1 MSDNTDKDN
10 GKNINRREILKGLAT
25 VPVLGLFLVN
35 LWRKISRDKLIKSNL
50 LSDLN
55 QEKTPPI
62 FDFIQEKTPP
72 TVISGLSNSRHLNLG
87 IIGYGGRGSHLIR
100 GAGFATKEWTDT
112 ASENARK
119 NKLDKGFE
127 TFMQQEDLNVS
138 LVGVCD
144 LFDVRAEQ
152 GIDASK
158 NEVRPGGKPKQ
169 TATRYTHYTDLLN
182 NKDIDAVIVATPDHW
197 HSRIT
202 IDAAKE
208 GKNVYCE
215 KGLTRTFDEAI
226 KVYDTVKNAINTKN
240 IAFQLGHQN
249 RQVEANEKAK
259 QIIDEGLLGKINLV
273 ELATN
278 RNSPWGAWVW
288 GIHPEGNAQTIDW
301 DTFQEPSPNK
311 IPFGEEAL
319 RRFFRWRCWFDY
331 GTGLSGDLLSH
342 DFDALNQIMDLGIPK
357 YASSSGGVYYYKDG
371 RDVPDVWNA
380 TFEYPDHKD
389 GGLTLLYSASLSS
402 SNPRGNRI
410 MGHDATMQMG
420 GQSGGGSVHG
430 FVINADEFST
440 QYKEWLEKGVY
451 KPNDPIYTYPPES
464 KQIDGIT
471 SATSRYFANRGLLYT
486 YRESKQVDTTHLHV
500 KDFLDAIR
508 SGGQPKCDIEQALHE
523 AVACHM
529 ATESYLQGKQMEWHE
544 DTHTIEPVDKSK
556 V

>member
-10 GKNINRREILKGLAT
+10 GKNMNRREILKGLAT
-25 VPVLGLFLVN
+25 IPVFGLFLVN
-35 LWRKISRDKLIKSNL
+35 LWQKIRRDALRKSNL
-50 LSDLN
+50 LGDL
-55 QEKTPPI
+55 
-62 FDFIQEKTPP
+62 IQEKSPP
-72 TVISGLSNSRHLNLG
+72 AVISGLSDSRHLRLG

-112 ASENARK
+112 VSENARK
-119 NKLDKGFE
+119 NKLDKQFE
-127 TFMQQEDLNVS
+127 TFMTQEDLNVS

-152 GIDASK
+152 CIDASK
-158 NEVRPGGKPKQ
+158 NEIRPGGKPKQ

-182 NKDIDAVIVATPDHW
+182 IKDIDAVIVATPDHW

-202 IDAAKE
+202 IDAAKA
-208 GKNVYCE
+208 GKDVYCE

-226 KVYDTVKNAINTKN
+226 KVYNEVKKTGIT
-240 IAFQLGHQN
+240 FQLGHQN
-249 RQVEANEKAK
+249 RQVDANEKAR
-259 QIIDEGLLGKINLV
+259 QIIKQGLLGKINLV

-342 DFDALNQIMDLGIPK
+342 DFDAINQIMDLGIPK
-357 YASSSGGVYYYKDG
+357 YASSSGGIYFYKDG

-380 TFEYPDHKD
+380 TFEYPDKD
-389 GGLTLLYSASLSS
+389 LTILYSATLSS
-402 SNPRGNRI
+402 NDPRGNRI

-430 FVINADEFST
+430 FIVKADSESTRYKDRLESGIIST
-440 QYKEWLEKGVY
+440 QY
-451 KPNDPIYTYPPES
+451 PIYTYSPGS

-471 SATSRYFANRGLLYT
+471 SATSRYFANKGLLYT
-486 YRESKQVDTTHLHV
+486 YREGKRVDPTHLHV
-500 KDFLDAIR
+500 KDWLDAIR

>member
-10 GKNINRREILKGLAT
+10 GKNMNRREILKGLAT
-25 VPVLGLFLVN
+25 IPVFGLFLVN
-35 LWRKISRDKLIKSNL
+35 LWKKIRRDALRKSNL
-50 LSDLN
+50 LGDL
-55 QEKTPPI
+55 
-62 FDFIQEKTPP
+62 IQEKSPP
-72 TVISGLSNSRHLNLG
+72 AVISGLSDSRHLKLG

-112 ASENARK
+112 VSENARK
-119 NKLDKGFE
+119 NKLDKQFE
-127 TFMQQEDLNVS
+127 TFMTQEDLNVS

-182 NKDIDAVIVATPDHW
+182 IKDIDAVIVATPDHW

-202 IDAAKE
+202 IDAAKA

-226 KVYDTVKNAINTKN
+226 KVYNEVKKTGIT
-240 IAFQLGHQN
+240 FQLGHQN
-249 RQVEANEKAK
+249 RQVEANEKAR
-259 QIIDEGLLGKINLV
+259 QIIKQGLLGKINLV

-342 DFDALNQIMDLGIPK
+342 DFDAINQIMDLGIPK
-357 YASSSGGVYYYKDG
+357 YASSSGGIYFYKDG

-380 TFEYPDHKD
+380 TFEYPDKD
-389 GGLTLLYSASLSS
+389 LTILYSATLSS
-402 SNPRGNRI
+402 NDPRGNRI

-430 FVINADEFST
+430 FIVKADSESTRYKDRLESGIIST
-440 QYKEWLEKGVY
+440 QY
-451 KPNDPIYTYPPES
+451 PIYTYSPGS

-471 SATSRYFANRGLLYT
+471 SATSRYFANKGLLYT
-486 YRESKQVDTTHLHV
+486 YREGKRVDPTHLHV
-500 KDFLDAIR
+500 KDWLDAIR

>member
-10 GKNINRREILKGLAT
+10 GKNMNRREILKGLAT
-25 VPVLGLFLVN
+25 IPVFGLFLVN
-35 LWRKISRDKLIKSNL
+35 LWQKIRRDALRKSNL
-50 LSDLN
+50 LGDL
-55 QEKTPPI
+55 
-62 FDFIQEKTPP
+62 IQEKSPP
-72 TVISGLSNSRHLNLG
+72 AVISGLSDSRHLRLG

-112 ASENARK
+112 VSENARK
-119 NKLDKGFE
+119 NKLDKQFE
-127 TFMQQEDLNVS
+127 TFMTQEDLNVS

-152 GIDASK
+152 CIDASK
-158 NEVRPGGKPKQ
+158 NEIRPGGKPKQ

-182 NKDIDAVIVATPDHW
+182 IKDIDAVIVATPDHW

-202 IDAAKE
+202 IDAAKA

-226 KVYDTVKNAINTKN
+226 KVYNEVKKTGIT
-240 IAFQLGHQN
+240 FQLGHQN
-249 RQVEANEKAK
+249 RQVDANEKAK
-259 QIIDEGLLGKINLV
+259 QIIKQGLLGKINLV

-342 DFDALNQIMDLGIPK
+342 DFDAINQIMDLGIPK
-357 YASSSGGVYYYKDG
+357 YASSSGGIYFYKDG

-380 TFEYPDHKD
+380 TFEYPDKD
-389 GGLTLLYSASLSS
+389 LTILYSATLSS
-402 SNPRGNRI
+402 NDPRGNRI

-430 FVINADEFST
+430 FIVKADSESTRYKDRLESGIIST
-440 QYKEWLEKGVY
+440 QY
-451 KPNDPIYTYPPES
+451 PIYTYSPGS

-471 SATSRYFANRGLLYT
+471 SATSRYFANKGLLYT
-486 YRESKQVDTTHLHV
+486 YREGKRVDPTHLHV
-500 KDFLDAIR
+500 KDWLDAIR

>member
-10 GKNINRREILKGLAT
+10 GKNMNRREILKGLAT
-25 VPVLGLFLVN
+25 IPVFGLFLVN
-35 LWRKISRDKLIKSNL
+35 LWQKIRRDALRKSNL
-50 LSDLN
+50 LGDL
-55 QEKTPPI
+55 
-62 FDFIQEKTPP
+62 IQEKSPP
-72 TVISGLSNSRHLNLG
+72 AVISGLSDSRHLKLG

-112 ASENARK
+112 VSENARK
-119 NKLDKGFE
+119 NKLDKQFE
-127 TFMQQEDLNVS
+127 TFMTQEDLNVS

-152 GIDASK
+152 CIDASK
-158 NEVRPGGKPKQ
+158 NEIRPGGKPKQ

-182 NKDIDAVIVATPDHW
+182 IKDIDAVIVATPDHW

-202 IDAAKE
+202 IDAAKA

-226 KVYDTVKNAINTKN
+226 KVYNEVKKTGIT
-240 IAFQLGHQN
+240 FQLGHQN
-249 RQVEANEKAK
+249 RQVDANEKAR
-259 QIIDEGLLGKINLV
+259 QIIKQGLLGKINLV

-342 DFDALNQIMDLGIPK
+342 DFDAINQIMDLGIPK
-357 YASSSGGVYYYKDG
+357 YASSSGGIYFYKDG

-380 TFEYPDHKD
+380 TFEYPDKD
-389 GGLTLLYSASLSS
+389 LTILYSATLSS
-402 SNPRGNRI
+402 NDPRGNRI

-430 FVINADEFST
+430 FIVKADSESTRYKDRLESGIIST
-440 QYKEWLEKGVY
+440 QY
-451 KPNDPIYTYPPES
+451 PIYTYSPGS

-471 SATSRYFANRGLLYT
+471 SATSRYFANKGLLYT
-486 YRESKQVDTTHLHV
+486 YREGKRVDPTHLHV
-500 KDFLDAIR
+500 KDWLDAIR

>member
-10 GKNINRREILKGLAT
+10 GKNMNRREILKGLAT
-25 VPVLGLFLVN
+25 IPVFGLFLVN
-35 LWRKISRDKLIKSNL
+35 LWKKIRRDALRKSNL
-50 LSDLN
+50 LGDL
-55 QEKTPPI
+55 
-62 FDFIQEKTPP
+62 IQEKSPP
-72 TVISGLSNSRHLNLG
+72 AVISGLSDSRHLKLG

-112 ASENARK
+112 VSENARK
-119 NKLDKGFE
+119 NKLDKQFE
-127 TFMQQEDLNVS
+127 TFMTQEDLNVS

-152 GIDASK
+152 GINASK

-182 NKDIDAVIVATPDHW
+182 IKDIDAVIVATPDHW

-202 IDAAKE
+202 IDAAKA

-226 KVYDTVKNAINTKN
+226 KVYNEVKKTGIT
-240 IAFQLGHQN
+240 FQLGHQN

-259 QIIDEGLLGKINLV
+259 QIIKQGLLGKINLV

-342 DFDALNQIMDLGIPK
+342 DFDAINQIMDLGIPK
-357 YASSSGGVYYYKDG
+357 YASSSGGIYFYKDG

-380 TFEYPDHKD
+380 TFEYPDKD
-389 GGLTLLYSASLSS
+389 LTILYSATLSS
-402 SNPRGNRI
+402 NDPRGNRI

-430 FVINADEFST
+430 FIVKADSESTRYKDRLESGIIST
-440 QYKEWLEKGVY
+440 QY
-451 KPNDPIYTYPPES
+451 PIYTYSPGS

-471 SATSRYFANRGLLYT
+471 SATSRYFANKGLLYT
-486 YRESKQVDTTHLHV
+486 YREGKRVDPTHLHV
-500 KDFLDAIR
+500 KDWLDAIR

>member
-10 GKNINRREILKGLAT
+10 GKNMNRREILKGLAT
-25 VPVLGLFLVN
+25 IPVFGLFLVN
-35 LWRKISRDKLIKSNL
+35 LWQKIRRDALRKSNL
-50 LSDLN
+50 LGDL
-55 QEKTPPI
+55 
-62 FDFIQEKTPP
+62 IQEKSPP
-72 TVISGLSNSRHLNLG
+72 AVISGLSDSRHLRLG

-112 ASENARK
+112 VSENARN
-119 NKLDKGFE
+119 NKLDKQFE
-127 TFMQQEDLNVS
+127 TFMTQEDLNVS

-152 GIDASK
+152 CIDASK
-158 NEVRPGGKPKQ
+158 NEIRPGGKPKQ

-182 NKDIDAVIVATPDHW
+182 IKDIDAVIVATPDHW

-202 IDAAKE
+202 IDAAKA
-208 GKNVYCE
+208 GKDVYCE

-226 KVYDTVKNAINTKN
+226 KVYNEVKKTGIT
-240 IAFQLGHQN
+240 FQLGHQN
-249 RQVEANEKAK
+249 RQVDANEKAR
-259 QIIDEGLLGKINLV
+259 QIIKQGLLGKINLV

-342 DFDALNQIMDLGIPK
+342 DFDAINQIMDLGIPK
-357 YASSSGGVYYYKDG
+357 YASSSGGIYFYKDG

-380 TFEYPDHKD
+380 TFEYPDKD
-389 GGLTLLYSASLSS
+389 LTILYSATLSS
-402 SNPRGNRI
+402 NDPRGNRI

-430 FVINADEFST
+430 FIVKADSESTRYKDRLESGIIST
-440 QYKEWLEKGVY
+440 QY
-451 KPNDPIYTYPPES
+451 PIYTYSPGS

-471 SATSRYFANRGLLYT
+471 SATSRYFANKGLLYT
-486 YRESKQVDTTHLHV
+486 YREGKRVDPTHLHV
-500 KDFLDAIR
+500 KDWLDAIR

>member
-10 GKNINRREILKGLAT
+10 GKNMNRREILKGLAT
-25 VPVLGLFLVN
+25 IPVFGLFLVN
-35 LWRKISRDKLIKSNL
+35 LWQKIRRDALRKSNL
-50 LSDLN
+50 LGDL
-55 QEKTPPI
+55 
-62 FDFIQEKTPP
+62 IQEKSPP
-72 TVISGLSNSRHLNLG
+72 AVISGLSDSRHLKLG

-112 ASENARK
+112 VSENARN
-119 NKLDKGFE
+119 NKLDKQFE
-127 TFMQQEDLNVS
+127 TFMTQEDLNVS

-152 GIDASK
+152 CIDASK
-158 NEVRPGGKPKQ
+158 NEIRPGGKPKQ

-182 NKDIDAVIVATPDHW
+182 IKDIDAVIVATPDHW

-202 IDAAKE
+202 IDAAKA

-226 KVYDTVKNAINTKN
+226 KVYNEVKKTGIT
-240 IAFQLGHQN
+240 FQLGHQN
-249 RQVEANEKAK
+249 RQVEANEKAR
-259 QIIDEGLLGKINLV
+259 QIIKQGLLGKINLV

-342 DFDALNQIMDLGIPK
+342 DFDAINQIMDLGIPK
-357 YASSSGGVYYYKDG
+357 YASSSGGIYFYKDG

-380 TFEYPDHKD
+380 TFEYPDKD
-389 GGLTLLYSASLSS
+389 LTILYSATLSS
-402 SNPRGNRI
+402 NDPRGNRI

-430 FVINADEFST
+430 FIVKADSESTRYKDRLESGIIST
-440 QYKEWLEKGVY
+440 QY
-451 KPNDPIYTYPPES
+451 PIYTYSPGS

-471 SATSRYFANRGLLYT
+471 SATSRYFANKGLLYT
-486 YRESKQVDTTHLHV
+486 YREGKRVDPTHLHV
-500 KDFLDAIR
+500 KDWLDAIR

>member
-10 GKNINRREILKGLAT
+10 GKNMNRRDILKGLAT
-25 VPVLGLFLVN
+25 IPVFGLFLVN
-35 LWRKISRDKLIKSNL
+35 LWQKIRRDALRKSNL
-50 LSDLN
+50 LGDL
-55 QEKTPPI
+55 
-62 FDFIQEKTPP
+62 IQEKSPP
-72 TVISGLSNSRHLNLG
+72 AVISGLSDSRHLKLG

-112 ASENARK
+112 VSENARK
-119 NKLDKGFE
+119 NKLDKQFE
-127 TFMQQEDLNVS
+127 TFMTQEDLNVS

-152 GIDASK
+152 GINASK

-182 NKDIDAVIVATPDHW
+182 IKDIDAVIVATPDHW

-202 IDAAKE
+202 IDAAKA

-226 KVYDTVKNAINTKN
+226 KVYNEVKKTGIT
-240 IAFQLGHQN
+240 FQLGHQN
-249 RQVEANEKAK
+249 RQVDANEKAK
-259 QIIDEGLLGKINLV
+259 QIIKQGLLGKINLV

-342 DFDALNQIMDLGIPK
+342 DFDAINQIMDLGIPK
-357 YASSSGGVYYYKDG
+357 YASSSGGIYFYKDG

-380 TFEYPDHKD
+380 TFEYPDKD
-389 GGLTLLYSASLSS
+389 LTILYSATLSS
-402 SNPRGNRI
+402 NDPRGNRI

-430 FVINADEFST
+430 FIVKADSESTRYKDRLESGIIST
-440 QYKEWLEKGVY
+440 QY
-451 KPNDPIYTYPPES
+451 PIYTYSPGS

-471 SATSRYFANRGLLYT
+471 SATSRYFANKGLLYT
-486 YRESKQVDTTHLHV
+486 YREGKRVDPTHLHV
-500 KDFLDAIR
+500 KDWFDAIR

>member
-10 GKNINRREILKGLAT
+10 GKNMNRRDILKGLAT
-25 VPVLGLFLVN
+25 IPVFGLFLVN
-35 LWRKISRDKLIKSNL
+35 LWQKIRRDALRKSNL
-50 LSDLN
+50 LGDL
-55 QEKTPPI
+55 
-62 FDFIQEKTPP
+62 IQEKSPP
-72 TVISGLSNSRHLNLG
+72 AVISGLSDSRHLKLG

-112 ASENARK
+112 VSENARK
-119 NKLDKGFE
+119 NKLDKQFE
-127 TFMQQEDLNVS
+127 TFMTQEDLNVS

-152 GIDASK
+152 CIDASK
-158 NEVRPGGKPKQ
+158 NEIRPGGKPKQ

-182 NKDIDAVIVATPDHW
+182 IKDIDAVIVATPDHW

-202 IDAAKE
+202 IDAAKA
-208 GKNVYCE
+208 GKDVYCE

-226 KVYDTVKNAINTKN
+226 KVYNEVKKTGIT
-240 IAFQLGHQN
+240 FQLGHQN

-259 QIIDEGLLGKINLV
+259 QIIKQGLLGKINLV

-342 DFDALNQIMDLGIPK
+342 DFDAINQIMDLGIPK
-357 YASSSGGVYYYKDG
+357 YASSSGGIYFYKDG

-380 TFEYPDHKD
+380 TFEYPDKD
-389 GGLTLLYSASLSS
+389 LTILYSATLSS
-402 SNPRGNRI
+402 NDPRGNRI

-430 FVINADEFST
+430 FIVKADSESTRYKDRLESGIIST
-440 QYKEWLEKGVY
+440 QY
-451 KPNDPIYTYPPES
+451 PIYTYSPGS

-471 SATSRYFANRGLLYT
+471 SATSRYFANKGLLYT
-486 YRESKQVDTTHLHV
+486 YREGKRVDPTHLHV
-500 KDFLDAIR
+500 KDWLDAIR

>member
-10 GKNINRREILKGLAT
+10 RKNINRREILKGLAT
-25 VPVLGLFLVN
+25 IPVFGLFLVN
-35 LWRKISRDKLIKSNL
+35 LWQKIRRDALRKSNL
-50 LSDLN
+50 LGDL
-55 QEKTPPI
+55 
-62 FDFIQEKTPP
+62 IQEKSPP
-72 TVISGLSNSRHLNLG
+72 AVISGLSDSRHIKLG

-112 ASENARK
+112 VSENARK
-119 NKLDKGFE
+119 NKLDKQFE
-127 TFMQQEDLNVS
+127 TFMTQEDLNVS

-152 GIDASK
+152 GINASK

-182 NKDIDAVIVATPDHW
+182 NKDINAVIVATPDHW

-202 IDAAKE
+202 IDAAKA

-226 KVYDTVKNAINTKN
+226 KVYDEVKKTGIT
-240 IAFQLGHQN
+240 FQLGHQN

-259 QIIDEGLLGKINLV
+259 QIIKQGLLGKINLV

-342 DFDALNQIMDLGIPK
+342 DFDAINQIMDLGIPK
-357 YASSSGGVYYYKDG
+357 YASSSGGIYFYKDG

-380 TFEYPDHKD
+380 TFEYPDKD
-389 GGLTLLYSASLSS
+389 LTILYSATLSS
-402 SNPRGNRI
+402 NDPRGNRI

-430 FVINADEFST
+430 FIVKADSESTRYKDRLESGIIST
-440 QYKEWLEKGVY
+440 QY
-451 KPNDPIYTYPPES
+451 PIYTYSPGS

-471 SATSRYFANRGLLYT
+471 SATSRYFANKGLLYT
-486 YRESKQVDTTHLHV
+486 YREGKRVDPTHLHV
-500 KDFLDAIR
+500 KDWFDAIR

>member
-10 GKNINRREILKGLAT
+10 GKNMNRREILKGLAT
-25 VPVLGLFLVN
+25 IPVFGLFLVN
-35 LWRKISRDKLIKSNL
+35 LWQKIRRDALRKSNL
-50 LSDLN
+50 LGDL
-55 QEKTPPI
+55 
-62 FDFIQEKTPP
+62 IQEKSPP
-72 TVISGLSNSRHLNLG
+72 AVISGLSDSRHLKLG

-112 ASENARK
+112 VSENARK
-119 NKLDKGFE
+119 NKLDKQFE
-127 TFMQQEDLNVS
+127 TFMTQEDLNVS

-152 GIDASK
+152 CIDASK
-158 NEVRPGGKPKQ
+158 NEIRPGGKPKQ

-182 NKDIDAVIVATPDHW
+182 IKDIDAVIVATPDHW

-202 IDAAKE
+202 IDAAKA
-208 GKNVYCE
+208 GKDVYCE

-226 KVYDTVKNAINTKN
+226 KVYNEVKKTGIT
-240 IAFQLGHQN
+240 FQLGHQN
-249 RQVEANEKAK
+249 RQVDANEKAK
-259 QIIDEGLLGKINLV
+259 QIIKQGLLGKINLV

-342 DFDALNQIMDLGIPK
+342 DFDAINQIMDLGIPK
-357 YASSSGGVYYYKDG
+357 YASSSGGIYFYKDG

-380 TFEYPDHKD
+380 TFEYPDKD
-389 GGLTLLYSASLSS
+389 LTILYSATLSS
-402 SNPRGNRI
+402 NDPRGNRI

-430 FVINADEFST
+430 FIVKADSESTRYKDRLESGIIST
-440 QYKEWLEKGVY
+440 QY
-451 KPNDPIYTYPPES
+451 PIYTYSPGS

-471 SATSRYFANRGLLYT
+471 SATSRYFANKGLLYT
-486 YRESKQVDTTHLHV
+486 YREGKRVDPTHLHV
-500 KDFLDAIR
+500 KDWLDAIR